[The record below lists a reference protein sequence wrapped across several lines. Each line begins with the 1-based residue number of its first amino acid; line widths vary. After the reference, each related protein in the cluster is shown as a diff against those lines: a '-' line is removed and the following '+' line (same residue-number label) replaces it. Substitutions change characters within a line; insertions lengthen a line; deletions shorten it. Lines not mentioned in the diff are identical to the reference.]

1 MDLTNLEDIP
11 CRQYLIGTEIT
22 PAMTQGIA
30 SNYART
36 IQTNAIKCYSV
47 CPCIITY
54 HTSQLLRCL
63 LHKEYLSN

>member
-47 CPCIITY
+47 
-54 HTSQLLRCL
+54 HVS
-63 LHKEYLSN
+63 